1 MCLLFFKSREKWTN
15 TMAQNILSYYEHKLV
30 LASLAVAVRT
40 QFAMIQI
47 TLAVQNFLA
56 VQKIFGS
63 LNFFSRPNFFG
74 RPNFFLV
81 VQICFW
87 MSKILISTA
96 KIF

>member
-1 MCLLFFKSREKWTN
+1 MCLLFFKSHEKWTN

-56 VQKIFGS
+56 VQKFFFR

>member
-56 VQKIFGS
+56 VQKFFGR
-63 LNFFSRPNFFG
+63 LNFFS

>member
-56 VQKIFGS
+56 VQK
-63 LNFFSRPNFFG
+63 FFG
-74 RPNFFLV
+74 RPNIFWPSKFF
-81 VQICFW
+81 
-87 MSKILISTA
+87 
-96 KIF
+96 

>member
-56 VQKIFGS
+56 V
-63 LNFFSRPNFFG
+63 
-74 RPNFFLV
+74 
-81 VQICFW
+81 
-87 MSKILISTA
+87 
-96 KIF
+96 

>member
-1 MCLLFFKSREKWTN
+1 MCLLFFKLCEKWTN

-56 VQKIFGS
+56 VQKCFGR
-63 LNFFSRPNFFG
+63 LNFFSRPKFFG

>member
-1 MCLLFFKSREKWTN
+1 MCLLFFKSHEEWTN

-30 LASLAVAVRT
+30 LASLAVPVRT

-56 VQKIFGS
+56 VQKIFGR
-63 LNFFSRPNFFG
+63 LNFFS

>member
-40 QFAMIQI
+40 QFAMNQI

-56 VQKIFGS
+56 VQKCFGR
-63 LNFFSRPNFFG
+63 LNFFSRPKFFG